1 METKTFEQQTVMSR
15 RIDELL
21 HEVEKFSGSIKAI
34 QHQTEMLGR
43 ENGRIERELQNTD
56 FFINK
61 VQPISNFTQMI
72 SVLQSITDDED
83 RLARI
88 AEIQSN
94 FFLKI

>member
-1 METKTFEQQTVMSR
+1 MSR

-21 HEVEKFSGSIKAI
+21 HEVEKFNGSIKTI

-94 FFLKI
+94 FFLEI